1 MSMRISITAALLVAS
16 LASAVAAEPCA
27 AGLSRNNPAF
37 GTPRPCGPATPAK
50 PTAAKDAAASAK
62 PSTPTRI
69 TTEDGKMLYRY
80 GDTTIAVSGSLT
92 GQMTFGKT
100 GR

>member
-1 MSMRISITAALLVAS
+1 MSKRISIAAAALVAG
-16 LASAVAAEPCA
+16 LAPAVAAEPCA
-27 AGLSRNNPAF
+27 AGLSQNNPAF
-37 GTPRPCGPATPAK
+37 GTPRPCPPAKPAK
-50 PTAAKDAAASAK
+50 PTAAEGRPTRAT
-62 PSTPTRI
+62 TPTKV
-69 TTEDGKMLYRY
+69 TSEDGKTLYRY